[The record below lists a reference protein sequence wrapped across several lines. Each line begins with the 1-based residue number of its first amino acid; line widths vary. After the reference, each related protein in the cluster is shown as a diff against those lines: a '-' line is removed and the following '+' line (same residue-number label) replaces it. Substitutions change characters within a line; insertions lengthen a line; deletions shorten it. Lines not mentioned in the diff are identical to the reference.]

1 MMIEKSWEWDK
12 EMYMAFVD
20 LEKAFDSVPRVKL
33 WETLEDRYYQ
43 IEPKLIRVIR
53 GLYTVSESAV
63 RTAYGI
69 GQWFGVKTGVRQGGV
84 LSPLLFILY
93 MDKCM
98 REIGVEEEEIVVM
111 AYADDIAL
119 VARDRETLQRVLI
132 RWEEVLRRRG
142 LKMNMRK
149 IEVMKIAREGENLN
163 IEIGGERIKDARNFR
178 YLGVTVNSSGM
189 MEGEIEERIMNYSR
203 GCLLYTSDAADERSS
218 VDLGGRR
225 IIKKKKKKW
234 E

>member
-1 MMIEKSWEWDK
+1 MFFFLMIRRP
-12 EMYMAFVD
+12 
-20 LEKAFDSVPRVKL
+20 PRS
-33 WETLEDRYYQ
+33 TLDRSSAASDVYKRQ
-43 IEPKLIRVIR
+43 VIR

-149 IEVMKIAREGENLN
+149 TEVLKIAREGENLN
-163 IEIGGERIKDARNFR
+163 IEIGGERIKDARNFK

-189 MEGEIEERIMNYSR
+189 NYSR
-203 GCLLYTSDAADERSS
+203 G
-218 VDLGGRR
+218 
-225 IIKKKKKKW
+225 
-234 E
+234 